1 MSGAMLREIL
11 GGPEYIGPVVG
22 VKQEYQVFRTARG
35 DFVVFSKSNRGS
47 TSFHMSFVPATRVEA
62 LKQMIPKK
70 GATSG
75 SLLKEKKVIEMF
87 GTEDRDALYFEVL
100 TTLYVLAGMG
110 VVEITKSGRNLV
122 FTPGK
127 RPELATRVNE
137 LDPGTRLLD
146 E

>member
-1 MSGAMLREIL
+1 MSSTELREIL

-35 DFVVFSKSNRGS
+35 DFVVFSKSNRGT

-62 LKQMIPKK
+62 LRQMIPKK

-75 SLLKEKKVIEMF
+75 SLLKDKKVIEMF
-87 GTEDRDALYFEVL
+87 GTEDKDALYFEVL
-100 TTLYVLAGMG
+100 TTLYVLAGIG
-110 VVEITKSGRNLV
+110 VVEITKSGRNLM
-122 FTPGK
+122 FTPKK
-127 RPELATRVNE
+127 RPELATRVNG
-137 LDPGTRLLD
+137 LDPSTRLLD